1 MSLEQLPRCMM
12 YRRAQNFA
20 LLNIDFR
27 DKYIRQENVVERV
40 TLGDK
45 VAGYGGVIGNIVFS
59 TFGPRVNLQ

>member
-1 MSLEQLPRCMM
+1 MM

-45 VAGYGGVIGNIVFS
+45 VAGYGGVIGNIVF
-59 TFGPRVNLQ
+59 